1 MKVLNLVQYCC
12 VICFICE
19 FVFIFD
25 NHIDMFTNNQ
35 RSKCFA
41 ALPVA
46 SASVKD
52 FSALQEIVTNTAA
65 EFDVTNEGM
74 LNDALKP
81 TRGNRDAKKDAWAAV
96 LQKYQTE
103 TIICNSPLSY
113 KGMQPCPLL
122 PVNSS
127 WPGFYTLEGSSGGW
141 EPWREY
147 R

>member
-1 MKVLNLVQYCC
+1 MNQLN
-12 VICFICE
+12 
-19 FVFIFD
+19 
-25 NHIDMFTNNQ
+25 FT
-35 RSKCFA
+35 
-41 ALPVA
+41 
-46 SASVKD
+46 
-52 FSALQEIVTNTAA
+52 E
-65 EFDVTNEGM
+65 
-74 LNDALKP
+74 
-81 TRGNRDAKKDAWAAV
+81 AKKDAWAAV

-147 R
+147 RSLSFANSRPQRGAGAARFQRRHHGVVPSAGAVPGQAEPDVRAHCVQPDPV

>member
-1 MKVLNLVQYCC
+1 MIHLLSTMNQLN
-12 VICFICE
+12 
-19 FVFIFD
+19 
-25 NHIDMFTNNQ
+25 FT
-35 RSKCFA
+35 
-41 ALPVA
+41 
-46 SASVKD
+46 
-52 FSALQEIVTNTAA
+52 E
-65 EFDVTNEGM
+65 
-74 LNDALKP
+74 
-81 TRGNRDAKKDAWAAV
+81 AKKDAWAAV